1 VQTQTPNPTALH
13 SSIQVHKDARKHKGE
28 VPLRTRAGGA
38 GAGDRGVGNGDGERG
53 ETMARELR
61 GRARGSASETLR
73 RWRRPSEAA
82 KRVLIYWRVE
92 SGGGGG
98 RRSSEEASGR
108 RKETS

>member
-1 VQTQTPNPTALH
+1 
-13 SSIQVHKDARKHKGE
+13 
-28 VPLRTRAGGA
+28 LRTRAGGA

-82 KRVLIYWRVE
+82 KRVLIYWRVGE
-92 SGGGGG
+92 EAAADRVKRQVDGG
-98 RRSSEEASGR
+98 RRQVNGR
-108 RKETS
+108 SL